1 MTDTPWEPPLAGTEV
16 EHLLGALDR
25 LRTTFRW
32 KADGLDAEGLSTRV
46 GASALTLGGLLAHLA
61 SVEDHMST
69 VRLTGEPMGE
79 PWATFMAGSDPD
91 EGPEPD
97 SGPEWEQDAGP
108 ADDAD
113 GGGDPTFSLADVLG
127 PEDLYALWDGAVE
140 RARSRVVA
148 ALERGGP
155 EQLVA
160 LSTPD
165 GEHASLRRVL
175 FDVVEEYGRHTGHA
189 DLIREAVD
197 GRVGEDPPPGW
208 APVSGRHI

>member
-1 MTDTPWEPPLAGTEV
+1 VPAVTD
-16 EHLLGALDR
+16 
-25 LRTTFRW
+25 TTFRW
-32 KADGLDAEGLSTRV
+32 KADGLDADGLSARV
-46 GASALTLGGLLAHLA
+46 GVSALTLGGLLTHLA
-61 SVEDHMST
+61 SVEDNMST

-79 PWATFMAGSDPD
+79 PWTAFAGGAQPD
-91 EGPEPD
+91 AARP
-97 SGPEWEQDAGP
+97 QDADDACGDGSFSLANALGP
-108 ADDAD
+108 ADI
-113 GGGDPTFSLADVLG
+113 
-127 PEDLYALWDGAVE
+127 YALWDGAVE
-140 RARSRVVA
+140 RARARVEA

-189 DLIREAVD
+189 DLLREAVD

-208 APVSGRHI
+208 VPVSGPAA